1 MPAGG
6 RDKLAANFRPAPP
19 SADDPTTP
27 TRRPVEPTELV
38 VGGTRRTALL
48 TRPAGPGR
56 PLVVLLPGT
65 GATAAWADDETGWSG
80 LAARENFAL
89 AIPEALPPDPGKPP
103 AFLGNPPRW
112 NDGSGQWSVVSG
124 QSDTADPPD
133 DVSFLSAVIDDAVTR
148 CRADARRVFVTG
160 FSNGAAMAFRVA
172 AELADRVAAV
182 APVAGYCQLPDPR
195 PGRPIPTLY
204 IVGAA
209 DPLVPVRGG
218 EVRDPWRH
226 RYVRRPPVAET
237 VERWARAVGC
247 DPVPTVESD
256 GGGVRVVAHP
266 GPVPFR
272 VVTVEGL
279 GHHWPGGKGRL
290 SPRLAGPPSAT
301 VNGTELVWDFFRT
314 L

>member
-1 MPAGG
+1 
-6 RDKLAANFRPAPP
+6 
-19 SADDPTTP
+19 
-27 TRRPVEPTELV
+27 VEPTELV
-38 VGGTRRTALL
+38 AAGARRTALL
-48 TRPAGPGR
+48 SRPTGTSR
-56 PLVVLLPGT
+56 PLVILLPGT
-65 GATAAWADDETGWSG
+65 GATAAWADDETGWSA
-80 LAARENFAL
+80 LAARGDFAL
-89 AIPEALPPDPGKPP
+89 AVPDALPPNPAEPP
-103 AFLGNPPRW
+103 TFLHNPPRW
-112 NDGSGQWSVVSG
+112 NAGSEDEGG
-124 QSDTADPPD
+124 PD
-133 DVSFLSAVIDDAVTR
+133 DVAFLAALIDDVVAR
-148 CRADARRVFVTG
+148 FAADPGRVFVTG

-182 APVAGYCQLPDPR
+182 APVAGYCQVTDPR
-195 PGRPIPTLY
+195 PIRPVPTLY

-226 RYVRRPPVAET
+226 RYVRRPPVADT
-237 VERWARAVGC
+237 VERWARALGC

-256 GGGVRVVAHP
+256 AGGVRVVGHP

-290 SPRLAGPPSAT
+290 NPRLAGPPSAT
-301 VNGTELVWDFFRT
+301 VNGTDLVWDFFRN